1 MQKEWDGSKVD
12 IFLEDVENEKHIR
25 RRFNGAL
32 QGLTDEQVAAFAD
45 ALSTVNELPV
55 SYAAVVEEYR
65 YTF

>member
-12 IFLEDVENEKHIR
+12 IILEDVENEKHIR

-32 QGLTDEQVAAFAD
+32 QGLTDEQVTAFTQ
-45 ALSTVNELPV
+45 ALSIVNALPV

>member
-12 IFLEDVENEKHIR
+12 IFLEDSENEKFIR

-32 QGLTDEQVAAFAD
+32 EGLTDEQVSVFTE
-45 ALSTVNELPV
+45 ALSTVNALPI

>member
-12 IFLEDVENEKHIR
+12 IFLEDADNEKYIR
-25 RRFNGAL
+25 RSFSGAL
-32 QGLTDEQVAAFAD
+32 QGLTDEQVTAFTQ
-45 ALSTVNELPV
+45 ALSTVNELPI

>member
-12 IFLEDVENEKHIR
+12 IFLEDAENEKYIR

-32 QGLTDEQVAAFAD
+32 QGLTDEQVTAFTE
-45 ALSTVNELPV
+45 ALGTVNDMPV

>member
-12 IFLEDVENEKHIR
+12 VYLEDAENEKYIR

-32 QGLTDEQVAAFAD
+32 QGVSDEQVTAFAE
-45 ALSTVNELPV
+45 ALSTVNALPV
-55 SYAAVVEEYR
+55 SYAGLVEEYR